1 MSTSASSIPRRLAVL
16 LLFAAT
22 AVGLWA
28 QKAETAFN
36 WAFVKRVAD
45 GSPAPIDFKERVSI
59 APGDL
64 FKIHVQPIRGAFIYL
79 FLQDA
84 QGDLQTLFPESFEL
98 FDGSAYL
105 NTRYFVPEGDNWFTL
120 DNARGTERFYLIA
133 SSDRLRK
140 LETLVRSYDKASA
153 GAKAAAR
160 QAVLDEIARVR
171 REHSQL
177 AIAAEKPVTIA
188 GGTRGINT
196 AIQKVATRIEAPGFY
211 YKLFRLEH

>member
-1 MSTSASSIPRRLAVL
+1 MKKLAVIIL
-16 LLFAAT
+16 LAAS
-22 AVGLWA
+22 AVSLAA
-28 QKAETAFN
+28 QEARTAFN
-36 WAFVKRVAD
+36 WAFVKRAAD

-79 FLQDA
+79 FLHDA
-84 QGDLQTLFPESFEL
+84 QGDLQTLFPQSFEL
-98 FDGSAYL
+98 FGGSAYL
-105 NTRYFVPEGDNWFTL
+105 NTRYFVPEGENWFTL
-120 DNARGTERFYLIA
+120 DNAKGTERFYLIA

-140 LETLVRSYDKASA
+140 LESLVRSYDKASA

-177 AIAAEKPVTIA
+177 TIAAEKPVTIA
-188 GGTRGINT
+188 GGTRGIHT
-196 AIQKVATRIEAPGFY
+196 SIQKVATRIDAPGFY